1 MSRVGITFAKIKVGA
16 AYSKLRA
23 LTSASRIN
31 ASALLDYDTKN
42 RYFTDEFAGFTDA
55 TSFTVQKV
63 SADSATFIDSIQS
76 IAVEKALDDSFGVV
90 DLTEIVMTYFRAPSD
105 SFTFS
110 DAQIIGTGLSKTDVV
125 TVAEVLA
132 KDLSTFASDS
142 AAVSETATIGFAGNY
157 VDDVSVSD
165 SLVRLITYQR
175 SFSDTFT
182 LDDFTD
188 IAAIEKDTTATK
200 TNIVGLGD
208 VHFFTTEKTLAD
220 TATLAD
226 IPALGFAKPAEE
238 SVSISDVFQ
247 KVAVFPRQF
256 TDTATVSEQLA
267 TNTGKALSDSA
278 ALSESVQIA
287 SAFARTLADAV
298 TFAEQTTAAFGKNFT
313 DSATI
318 TESLDIQMTSVAS
331 SVLNAGAFNTVPLN
345 N

>member
-76 IAVEKALDDSFGVV
+76 IAVEKVLDDSFGVV

-175 SFSDTFT
+175 NFSDTFT

-267 TNTGKALSDSA
+267 TNTG